1 MLKKIKSFIEQYAI
15 ISALIIYL
23 VLDLFLLGLGRLLSL
38 LPWSL
43 GVGYLNEI
51 ILVTIPIAVVFLF
64 GFSRAFKNGSVSR
77 AVICCVPLVVMQIIS
92 FAVFLSENL
101 GNPETNWLPWYLII
115 YEVFTLVCVGVREE
129 CIYRATIQNVVAKKY
144 ANSVKGIWITVITSS
159 IIFGLTHITNLFFGM
174 DPLAVFT
181 QMMGAA
187 CLGLVFGAVYLRS
200 GNLWVMI
207 LIHAT
212 NDIVALANSTFLK
225 GVSGIQDLNSRSF
238 SWGSLVVNL
247 AYIGYAAFLLRPS
260 KCRQICESFCFA
272 GEKAELAE

>member
-15 ISALIIYL
+15 VSALIIYL

-129 CIYRATIQNVVAKKY
+129 CIYRATIQNIVAKKICKFGEGY
-144 ANSVKGIWITVITSS
+144 LDHRDYQLDYFRTDAYYKSILWNGSVGR
-159 IIFGLTHITNLFFGM
+159 FHTNGWRCL
-174 DPLAVFT
+174 
-181 QMMGAA
+181 
-187 CLGLVFGAVYLRS
+187 LGLSVRRSISEKRKPLGNHTHSRHKRHCSPCKLYVLNRRQRHSGHEQQVILFGIARRQSCLHWIRS
-200 GNLWVMI
+200 LSASP
-207 LIHAT
+207 L
-212 NDIVALANSTFLK
+212 
-225 GVSGIQDLNSRSF
+225 
-238 SWGSLVVNL
+238 
-247 AYIGYAAFLLRPS
+247 
-260 KCRQICESFCFA
+260 
-272 GEKAELAE
+272 